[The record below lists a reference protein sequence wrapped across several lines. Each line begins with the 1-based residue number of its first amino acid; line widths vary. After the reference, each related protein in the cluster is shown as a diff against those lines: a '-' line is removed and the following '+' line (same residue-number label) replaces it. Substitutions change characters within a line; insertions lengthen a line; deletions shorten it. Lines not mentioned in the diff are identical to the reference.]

1 MRRTKTKRAVFTALL
16 VPFAVTGCGW
26 GDDNSTVAEAVSAVE
41 GSATAGQIAN
51 AAPTVSGTP
60 ITEAPIDAP
69 YDFKPSAS
77 DPDGHPLQ
85 FSINNKPQWASFDQ
99 TTGRLSGT
107 PRANDLGVYR
117 DIIIAVSDGRA
128 STSLGP
134 FSVAVGSGL
143 GAFAGNG
150 TAELQ
155 WAPPVQNHDGS
166 PAIDLAGYRV
176 YFGQS
181 PDALNNTTT
190 LLGGQNSR
198 YLVTGLTT
206 GTWYFAVST
215 VAANGAES
223 ELSEIGSKTIG

>member
-1 MRRTKTKRAVFTALL
+1 MRRTKTKRAIFTAIM
-16 VPFAVTGCGW
+16 VPFVVTGCGW
-26 GDDNSTVAEAVSAVE
+26 DDDDTVAEAVSAIE
-41 GSATAGQIAN
+41 GATQSGQIAN
-51 AAPTVSGTP
+51 AAPVVSGAP
-60 ITEAPIDAP
+60 VTEAPIDAL
-69 YDFKPSAS
+69 YDFKPNAS
-77 DPDGHPLQ
+77 DPEGHPLQ
-85 FSINNKPQWASFDQ
+85 FSINNKPQWATFDPA
-99 TTGRLSGT
+99 TGRLSGV

-117 DIIIAVSDGRA
+117 DIIIAVTDGRA
-128 STSLGP
+128 IAALGP

-155 WAPPVQNHDGS
+155 WSPPTQNLDGS
-166 PAIDLAGYRV
+166 PAMDLAGYRV

-206 GTWYFAVST
+206 GTWYFAIAS
-215 VAANGAES
+215 VAANGVES
-223 ELSEIGSKTIG
+223 ELSDIGSKTIG